1 MSFLRIRIFTQDL
14 GVLASIGFTIYH
26 PYPIHTKPQQN
37 RMTIPIIPLPTFRER
52 DPSLGVWRGLPV
64 THKTSTKQE
73 DTVKC
78 TSLIFRFPSSQCT
91 PFSAYCQD
99 LGILKNTAQ
108 IF

>member
-1 MSFLRIRIFTQDL
+1 MWKSRNHFDKYRGLVFRGVSLGLGVFTQDL

-26 PYPIHTKPQQN
+26 PYPLHTKPQQN

-73 DTVKC
+73 D
-78 TSLIFRFPSSQCT
+78 S
-91 PFSAYCQD
+91 
-99 LGILKNTAQ
+99 
-108 IF
+108 